1 MQFALI
7 SASSLLPQLLRIEDE
22 IELAIEN
29 KSTLLLRH
37 AIMNWHFQAG
47 MCREF
52 LDSEVEQESKA
63 MENIQ
68 RSIVAAKGLKQDI
81 PGFDLNTDWVEAT
94 KRVRK
99 SVGDVTAIVG
109 SITASKAIKE

>member
-1 MQFALI
+1 
-7 SASSLLPQLLRIEDE
+7 
-22 IELAIEN
+22 
-29 KSTLLLRH
+29 
-37 AIMNWHFQAG
+37 MNWHFQAG

>member
-1 MQFALI
+1 
-7 SASSLLPQLLRIEDE
+7 
-22 IELAIEN
+22 
-29 KSTLLLRH
+29 
-37 AIMNWHFQAG
+37 
-47 MCREF
+47 
-52 LDSEVEQESKA
+52 